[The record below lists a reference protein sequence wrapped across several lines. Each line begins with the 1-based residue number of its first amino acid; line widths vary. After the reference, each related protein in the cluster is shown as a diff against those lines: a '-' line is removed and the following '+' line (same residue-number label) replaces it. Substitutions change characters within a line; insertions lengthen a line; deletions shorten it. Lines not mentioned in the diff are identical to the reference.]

1 MRLVERLIAA
11 VPELRGQEKWLESYL
26 RKYPELIPESDF
38 EQVAE
43 HLVSVSAE
51 FRQTLKPEAGAY
63 AKRIAEHWITSR
75 AGKALRNQII
85 ENNRLSRKAQ
95 REFAA
100 NEEVAHRYQADELL
114 ALHGLTR
121 EGEA

>member
-11 VPELRGQEKWLESYL
+11 VPELSGQWKWLESYL
-26 RKYPELIPESDF
+26 RKYPELIPESDL

-51 FRQTLKPEAGAY
+51 FRQTLKPEAEAW
-63 AKRIAEHWITSR
+63 AKGMMERWITTR
-75 AGKALRNQII
+75 VGKALCSQIM

-100 NEEVAHRYQADELL
+100 NEEVAHRDQADELL

-121 EGEA
+121 ESDA